1 LVGVFISRVKFGSI
15 VNIYGHRLLLG
26 LVFFIA
32 EYKTIA
38 IRPISIVP
46 DSIIV
51 RYGMWNPLIITLS
64 DIDYIQYN
72 SKFIHRSSNVSR
84 FNLAGNPNIEIKL
97 NSGKFIYLGVDAPNE
112 FILAIEKYRKNCY
125 N

>member
-1 LVGVFISRVKFGSI
+1 MHMLLHFLWSPLAA
-15 VNIYGHRLLLG
+15 NITTGLTLLG

-32 EYKTIA
+32 EYKAIA

-51 RYGMWNPLIITLS
+51 RYGMWNPLIIILS

-72 SKFIHRSSNVSR
+72 SKFIRRSSNISR

-97 NSGKFIYLGVDAPNE
+97 NSGKFVYLGVDAPNE
-112 FILAIEKYRKNCY
+112 FILAIEKYRKNCC